1 MKICGNYPS
10 VMSVGEI
17 SYVKDGELHVGEK
30 ASVVMVESESNL
42 TDLAGAVSPG
52 SIAFT
57 CGFVKAWQL
66 NAAGEWVEF
75 MPSEDDGTDAEEED

>member
-1 MKICGNYPS
+1 MKISGNYPS

-17 SYVKDGELHVGEK
+17 SYVKDGELCVGGK
-30 ASVVMVESESNL
+30 ASVVMVNSESEL
-42 TDLAGAVSPG
+42 TDIAGAVNPG

-57 CGFVKAWQL
+57 CGFVSAWQL

-75 MPSEDDGTDAEEED
+75 MPAEDDTTEVEEGD